1 MHTEPHF
8 RPVTT
13 RHGPAFIY
21 NQPPRSDPAHAG
33 SMWRFWRGLPLA
45 DPALAVSLGEGN
57 TPLLPSRLF
66 APLRLWWK
74 DERRNPTGSHKDRAL
89 SVAASCAVARGARL
103 MAVVSA
109 GSTGLS
115 TAAYAAR
122 AGLPALCLMAR
133 GAPIGRIYPARA
145 LGARLLELDA
155 DIDTLI
161 GELGAWAGRDGV
173 FVASTT
179 RRSCPEQAEAAKTIA
194 YEIAEALHGAPDWLV
209 VPVGGG
215 GSIAAIWRGFEELA
229 RAGAIGRTPR
239 LAAVVPATHD
249 ALAVAFAQGIDD
261 AADFAALPYRDD
273 VPTVLTKLSHA
284 HPPDGLEA
292 LEAVRAS
299 GGTVVAL
306 SDSAALDAVARVGAH
321 DGLYMEPSSAI
332 AAPAIA
338 ALLERGEIGDGD
350 TVVAL
355 ACGHGFR
362 ETFLMT
368 EARPIR
374 PEMARLHDLPK
385 LLGRE

>member
-1 MHTEPHF
+1 MHTELHF
-8 RPVTT
+8 RPVAT
-13 RHGPAFIY
+13 RHGAAFAY
-21 NQPPRSDPAHAG
+21 NQPPASDPALAG
-33 SMWRFWRGLPLA
+33 SIWRFWRSLPLA

-66 APLRLWWK
+66 PELRLWWK
-74 DERRNPTGSHKDRAL
+74 DEGRNPTGSHKDRAL
-89 SVAASCAVARGARL
+89 SVAASCAVARGARM

-133 GAPIGRIYPARA
+133 GAPIERVYPARA

-161 GELGAWAGRDGV
+161 AELGTWAGRDGV

-194 YEIAEALHGAPDWLV
+194 YEIAETLPGAPDWMV

-215 GSIAAIWRGFEELA
+215 GTIAGIWRGFDELQ
-229 RAGAIGRTPR
+229 RAGAIARVPR

-249 ALAVAFAQGIDD
+249 ALAAAFERGIDNP
-261 AADFAALPYRDD
+261 ADFAALPYRDD
-273 VPTVLTKLSHA
+273 VPTVLAKLSHA

-306 SDSAALDAVARVGAH
+306 PDATALDAVAAVGAR
-321 DGLYMEPSSAI
+321 DGLYLEPSSAI

-338 ALLERGEIGDGD
+338 SLLQRGDIRGGDS
-350 TVVAL
+350 VVAL
-355 ACGHGFR
+355 AGGHGFR
-362 ETFLMT
+362 ETFVMAG
-368 EARPIR
+368 ARPVR
-374 PEMARLHDLPK
+374 PETARLRDLPA
-385 LLGRE
+385 LLGRD